1 MTDSYDFDAEL
12 EAVERFIAAV
22 QAGQIGT
29 SEAMAAYRDRH
40 RPAIDRLRAEL
51 ASFRALLEEAEA
63 PGPEAAGDAS
73 GEVAARSEAEA
84 NPLREPGEGS
94 DAADLGTAPTSAAP
108 DLWQAGLDDP
118 GLADR

>member
-73 GEVAARSEAEA
+73 GEAEA
-84 NPLREPGEGS
+84 NPLREPGEGA